1 MHKARLGKL
10 VVLIAAL
17 AGAARSEQ
25 PSRVS
30 ETNASSRVAIRG
42 NVNPRTN
49 ALSDQGPATGSLP
62 LPRVTLF
69 FSRTA
74 DQQAQLDQLLVRQQ
88 DPSSP
93 DYHRWLSPQEIADRF
108 GMSEADMQKT
118 VDWLS
123 AQGFSVVERAAS
135 RSYVV
140 FSGTTAEIQS
150 HL

>member
-17 AGAARSEQ
+17 AGAAHSEQ

-42 NVNPRTN
+42 NVNPRAN
-49 ALSDQGPATGSLP
+49 ALSDQGPVTGSRP

-88 DPSSP
+88 YPSSL
-93 DYHRWLSPQEIADRF
+93 DYHRRSTPEEIADHF
-108 GMSEADMQKT
+108 GMSEADMQES
-118 VDWLS
+118 VD
-123 AQGFSVVERAAS
+123 
-135 RSYVV
+135 
-140 FSGTTAEIQS
+140 
-150 HL
+150 